1 MTKTSP
7 KEQRKADIA
16 RAKEEASEARMAYM
30 AVQNRYS
37 RGRPVWLPIVE
48 AKDKWQAAENHVRLL
63 LKEDDLYSK
72 RELQE
77 NE

>member
-7 KEQRKADIA
+7 KEQRTAGIA

-30 AVQNRYS
+30 AVPNHYS

-48 AKDKWQAAENHVRLL
+48 AKEKWQAAENRVRLL
-63 LKEDDLYSK
+63 IDEDVLYSK

>member
-7 KEQRKADIA
+7 KEQRTAGIA
-16 RAKEEASEARMAYM
+16 RAKEAASEARMAYR
-30 AVQNRYS
+30 AVRNHNS
-37 RGRPVWLPIVE
+37 RGRPVWKPIVA
-48 AKDKWQAAENHVRLL
+48 AKEKWQAAENHVRLL
-63 LKEDDLYSK
+63 IEEDVLYSK